1 MNQKK
6 WRGEKK
12 LFYIL
17 PYTEFFIRVF
27 FLTVFLQFKKKYR
40 IIHINNLPDFLVFA
54 ALVPK
59 IFKTKVLLDIHD
71 PMPETFITKFNGGKN
86 NLLYSLLLKEESLSC
101 FFADVILTVSEPI
114 KNDILLKHGIP
125 KNKIKIITNFADQS
139 IFHFNDK
146 YEIYDKIKLVF
157 HGTIAERFGLDD
169 VLFAL
174 SKVKCPG
181 KFEFKIIGQG
191 DYSFSISKIIKELKL
206 ENIVH
211 FDNNI
216 YNVKELPEILKH
228 FNVGIISYKRSK
240 ATEFMLPVKLL
251 EYFSMGIPVIAP
263 KTKVISHYFNSEMM
277 LFYDRESP
285 NNMIEVLDQ
294 IADNPEIL
302 FKIRENEYIHKSK
315 YSWEGEKIKYKNII
329 YSLMEKNYEK

>member
-1 MNQKK
+1 M
-6 WRGEKK
+6 
-12 LFYIL
+12 
-17 PYTEFFIRVF
+17 
-27 FLTVFLQFKKKYR
+27 
-40 IIHINNLPDFLVFA
+40 
-54 ALVPK
+54 
-59 IFKTKVLLDIHD
+59 
-71 PMPETFITKFNGGKN
+71 
-86 NLLYSLLLKEESLSC
+86 
-101 FFADVILTVSEPI
+101 
-114 KNDILLKHGIP
+114 
-125 KNKIKIITNFADQS
+125 
-139 IFHFNDK
+139 
-146 YEIYDKIKLVF
+146 
-157 HGTIAERFGLDD
+157 
-169 VLFAL
+169 
-174 SKVKCPG
+174 
-181 KFEFKIIGQG
+181 
-191 DYSFSISKIIKELKL
+191 KL